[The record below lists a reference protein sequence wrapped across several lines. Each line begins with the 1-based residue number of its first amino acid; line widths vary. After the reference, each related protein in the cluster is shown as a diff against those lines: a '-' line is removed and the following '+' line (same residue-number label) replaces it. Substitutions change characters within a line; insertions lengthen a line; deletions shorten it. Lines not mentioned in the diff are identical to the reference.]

1 MDHRVTIEL
10 VPHNAVVHHAGDAE
24 LHLDEVVKKLT
35 FKKHADSG
43 TKPSY
48 QPEPT

>member
-24 LHLDEVVKKLT
+24 LHLDVVVKQLT
-35 FKKHADSG
+35 SKKHVDSG
-43 TKPSY
+43 PKPSY
-48 QPEPT
+48 HPEPT